1 MKQIIILLAAILLC
15 SCSADNE
22 TKAQTTMNKIYVTID
37 GQTQSMTLADTQAA
51 QELVARLQ
59 NGPLTI
65 SLNTN
70 DDFEIWGPLGFSL
83 TTSNRQMT
91 AQAGDMVLYS
101 GSNICLFADTNS
113 WSYTPLGHFDNITG
127 KDLRTFLKIGES
139 NISVTLSLT
148 NTTAIKNVS
157 TDATTARKDD
167 IYSLNGQKVE
177 SPTKG
182 LYIKNGKKVI
192 L

>member
-1 MKQIIILLAAILLC
+1 MRQIIILLAAILLC

-22 TKAQTTMNKIYVTID
+22 TNAQTTMNKIYVTIG

-91 AQAGDMVLYS
+91 AQAGDVVLYS

-113 WSYTPLGHFDNITG
+113 WSYTPLGHFDSITG
-127 KDLRTFLKIGES
+127 NDLRTFLKIGES

-148 NTTAIKNVS
+148 NTTAIRSVS
-157 TDATTARKDD
+157 TDATNARKDD

>member
-1 MKQIIILLAAILLC
+1 MKQIIILLAAMLLS

-22 TKAQTTMNKIYVTID
+22 TKAQTTMNTIYVTID

-91 AQAGDMVLYS
+91 AQAGDVVLYS

-127 KDLRTFLKIGES
+127 NDLRTFLKIGES

>member
-15 SCSADNE
+15 SCSAGSE
-22 TKAQTTMNKIYVTID
+22 TKAQTTMNKIYVTIS

-59 NGPLTI
+59 NGTLTI

-91 AQAGDMVLYS
+91 AQAGDVVLYN

-113 WSYTPLGHFDNITG
+113 WSYTPLGHFDSITG
-127 KDLRTFLKIGES
+127 NDLRTFLKIGQN

-148 NTTAIKNVS
+148 NTTAIRSVS

-182 LYIKNGKKVI
+182 LCIKNGKKVI

>member
-1 MKQIIILLAAILLC
+1 MKQIIILLAAILLS
-15 SCSADNE
+15 SCSAVSE

-37 GQTQSMTLADTQAA
+37 EQTQSMTLADTQAA

-70 DDFEIWGPLGFSL
+70 EDFEIWGPLGFSL
-83 TTSNRQMT
+83 TTSNRQMN
-91 AQAGDMVLYS
+91 AQAGDVVLYN

-127 KDLRTFLKIGES
+127 NDLRTFLKIGES
-139 NISVTLSLT
+139 NISVTLSLSSGA
-148 NTTAIKNVS
+148 TAVS
-157 TDATTARKDD
+157 KVTGAASADD
-167 IYSLNGQKVE
+167 GACYSLNGQRVE
-177 SPTKG
+177 NPTKG

>member
-1 MKQIIILLAAILLC
+1 MRQIIILLAAILLC

-37 GQTQSMTLADTQAA
+37 EQTQSITLADTQAA

-91 AQAGDMVLYS
+91 AQAGDVVLYN

-127 KDLRTFLKIGES
+127 NDLRTFLKIGES
-139 NISVTLSLT
+139 NIRVTLSLT
-148 NTTAIKNVS
+148 SGATAVS
-157 TDATTARKDD
+157 KVTGAVAADD
-167 IYSLNGQKVE
+167 GACYSLNGQRVE
-177 SPTKG
+177 NPTKG
-182 LYIKNGKKVI
+182 MYIKNGKKVI

>member
-1 MKQIIILLAAILLC
+1 MKQIIILLAAILLS

-70 DDFEIWGPLGFSL
+70 DDFEIWGPLGF
-83 TTSNRQMT
+83 
-91 AQAGDMVLYS
+91 
-101 GSNICLFADTNS
+101 
-113 WSYTPLGHFDNITG
+113 
-127 KDLRTFLKIGES
+127 
-139 NISVTLSLT
+139 
-148 NTTAIKNVS
+148 
-157 TDATTARKDD
+157 
-167 IYSLNGQKVE
+167 
-177 SPTKG
+177 
-182 LYIKNGKKVI
+182 
-192 L
+192 

>member
-37 GQTQSMTLADTQAA
+37 EQTQSMTLADTQAA

-59 NGPLTI
+59 NGPLTV

-91 AQAGDMVLYS
+91 AQAGDVVLYS
-101 GSNICLFADTNS
+101 GSNICLFADANS
-113 WSYTPLGHFDNITG
+113 WSYTPLGHFDSITG
-127 KDLRTFLKIGES
+127 NDLRTFLKIGES

-148 NTTAIKNVS
+148 NTTAIRSVS

-182 LYIKNGKKVI
+182 MYIKNGKKVI

>member
-15 SCSADNE
+15 SCSAVSE

-37 GQTQSMTLADTQAA
+37 EQTQSMTLADTQAA

-91 AQAGDMVLYS
+91 AQAGDVVLYN
-101 GSNICLFADTNS
+101 GSNICLFADTDS
-113 WSYTPLGHFDNITG
+113 WSYTPLGHFDSITG
-127 KDLRTFLKIGES
+127 NDLRTFLKIGES

>member
-1 MKQIIILLAAILLC
+1 MRQIIILLAAILLY
-15 SCSADNE
+15 SCSAGSE
-22 TKAQTTMNKIYVTID
+22 TKAQTTMNKIYVTIG
-37 GQTQSMTLADTQAA
+37 GQTQSVTLADTQAA

-59 NGPLTI
+59 NGSLTI

-91 AQAGDMVLYS
+91 AQAGDVVLYN

-113 WSYTPLGHFDNITG
+113 WSYTPLGHFDNITEN
-127 KDLRTFLKIGES
+127 DLRTFLKIGES

-148 NTTAIKNVS
+148 NTTAIRSVS

-177 SPTKG
+177 NPTKG

>member
-1 MKQIIILLAAILLC
+1 MRQIIILLAAILLC

-37 GQTQSMTLADTQAA
+37 EQTQSITLADTQAA

-59 NGPLTI
+59 NGSLTI

-91 AQAGDMVLYS
+91 AQAGDVVLYS

-113 WSYTPLGHFDNITG
+113 WSYTPLGHFDSITG
-127 KDLRTFLKIGES
+127 NDLRTFLKIGQN
-139 NISVTLSLT
+139 NIPVTLSLT
-148 NTTAIKNVS
+148 NTTAIRSVS

>member
-1 MKQIIILLAAILLC
+1 MKQIIILLAAILLS
-15 SCSADNE
+15 SCSTDNE
-22 TKAQTTMNKIYVTID
+22 TKAQTTMNKIYVTI
-37 GQTQSMTLADTQAA
+37 GEQTQSVTLADTQAA

-70 DDFEIWGPLGFSL
+70 EDFEIWGPLGFSL

-91 AQAGDMVLYS
+91 AQAGDVVLYS

-127 KDLRTFLKIGES
+127 NDLRIF
-139 NISVTLSLT
+139 
-148 NTTAIKNVS
+148 
-157 TDATTARKDD
+157 
-167 IYSLNGQKVE
+167 
-177 SPTKG
+177 
-182 LYIKNGKKVI
+182 
-192 L
+192 

>member
-1 MKQIIILLAAILLC
+1 MRQIIILLAAILLC
-15 SCSADNE
+15 SCSAGSE
-22 TKAQTTMNKIYVTID
+22 TKAQTTMNKIYVTIG
-37 GQTQSMTLADTQAA
+37 GQTQSVTLADTQAA

-59 NGPLTI
+59 NGSLTI

-91 AQAGDMVLYS
+91 AQAGDVVLYS

-113 WSYTPLGHFDNITG
+113 WSYTPLGHFDSITG
-127 KDLRTFLKIGES
+127 NDLRTFLKIGQN
-139 NISVTLSLT
+139 NIPVTLSLT
-148 NTTAIKNVS
+148 SGATAVS
-157 TDATTARKDD
+157 KVTGAAAADD
-167 IYSLNGQKVE
+167 GACYSLNGQRVDN
-177 SPTKG
+177 PTKG
-182 LYIKNGKKVI
+182 MYIKNGKKVI

>member
-1 MKQIIILLAAILLC
+1 MRQIIILLAAILLY
-15 SCSADNE
+15 SCSAGSE
-22 TKAQTTMNKIYVTID
+22 TKAQTTMNKIYVTIE
-37 GQTQSMTLADTQAA
+37 GLTQSMTLADTQAA
-51 QELVARLQ
+51 QELVAQLQ
-59 NGPLTI
+59 NGSLTI

-91 AQAGDMVLYS
+91 AQAGDVVLYS

-113 WSYTPLGHFDNITG
+113 WSYTPLGHFDSITG
-127 KDLRTFLKIGES
+127 NDLRTFLKIGQN
-139 NISVTLSLT
+139 NIPVTLSLT
-148 NTTAIKNVS
+148 NTTAIRSVS

-182 LYIKNGKKVI
+182 MYIKNGKKVI

>member
-15 SCSADNE
+15 SCSAGSE
-22 TKAQTTMNKIYVTID
+22 TKAQTTMNKIYVTI
-37 GQTQSMTLADTQAA
+37 GGLTQSVTLADTQAA

-91 AQAGDMVLYS
+91 AQAGDVVLYN
-101 GSNICLFADTNS
+101 GSNICLLADTNS

-127 KDLRTFLKIGES
+127 NDLRTFLKIGQN
-139 NISVTLSLT
+139 NIPVTLSLT
-148 NTTAIKNVS
+148 SGATAVS
-157 TDATTARKDD
+157 KVIGAAAADD
-167 IYSLNGQKVE
+167 GACYSLNGQRVDN
-177 SPTKG
+177 PTKG
-182 LYIKNGKKVI
+182 MYIKNGKKVI

>member
-1 MKQIIILLAAILLC
+1 MRQIIILLAAILLS
-15 SCSADNE
+15 SCSAGSE
-22 TKAQTTMNKIYVTID
+22 TKAQTTMNKIYVTIG
-37 GQTQSMTLADTQAA
+37 GQTQSVTLADTQAA

-59 NGPLTI
+59 NGSLTI

-91 AQAGDMVLYS
+91 AQAGDVVLYS

-113 WSYTPLGHFDNITG
+113 WSYTPLGHFDSITG
-127 KDLRTFLKIGES
+127 NDLRTFLKIGES
-139 NISVTLSLT
+139 DISVTLSLT
-148 NTTAIKNVS
+148 NTTAIRSVS

>member
-1 MKQIIILLAAILLC
+1 MRQIIILLAAILLC
-15 SCSADNE
+15 SCSAGSE
-22 TKAQTTMNKIYVTID
+22 TKAQTTMNKIYVTIG

-59 NGPLTI
+59 NGSLTI

-91 AQAGDMVLYS
+91 AQAGDVVLYS

-113 WSYTPLGHFDNITG
+113 WSYTPLGHFDSITG
-127 KDLRTFLKIGES
+127 NDLRTFLKIGES

-148 NTTAIKNVS
+148 NTTAIRSVS

>member
-1 MKQIIILLAAILLC
+1 MRQIIILLAAILLC
-15 SCSADNE
+15 SCSAGSE
-22 TKAQTTMNKIYVTID
+22 TKAQTTMNKIYVTIG
-37 GQTQSMTLADTQAA
+37 GQTQSVTLADTQAA

-59 NGPLTI
+59 NGSLTI

-91 AQAGDMVLYS
+91 AQAGDVVLYN
-101 GSNICLFADTNS
+101 GSNICLFADINS
-113 WSYTPLGHFDNITG
+113 WSYTPLGHFDSITG
-127 KDLRTFLKIGES
+127 NNLRTFLKIGES

-148 NTTAIKNVS
+148 NTTAIRSVS

-167 IYSLNGQKVE
+167 IYSLNGQRVDN
-177 SPTKG
+177 PTKG
-182 LYIKNGKKVI
+182 MYIKNGKKVI

>member
-15 SCSADNE
+15 SCSAGSE
-22 TKAQTTMNKIYVTID
+22 TKAQTTMNKIYVTIS

-59 NGPLTI
+59 NGTLTI

-91 AQAGDMVLYS
+91 AQAGDVVLYN

-113 WSYTPLGHFDNITG
+113 WSYTPLGHFDSITG
-127 KDLRTFLKIGES
+127 NDLRTFLKIGQN

-148 NTTAIKNVS
+148 NTTAIRSVS

>member
-1 MKQIIILLAAILLC
+1 MRQIIILLAAILLC
-15 SCSADNE
+15 SCSAGSE

-37 GQTQSMTLADTQAA
+37 GQTQSVTLADTQAA

-59 NGPLTI
+59 NGSLTI

-91 AQAGDMVLYS
+91 AQAGDVVLYS

-113 WSYTPLGHFDNITG
+113 WSYTPLGHFDSITG
-127 KDLRTFLKIGES
+127 NDLRTFLKIGES

-148 NTTAIKNVS
+148 NTTAIRSVS

>member
-1 MKQIIILLAAILLC
+1 MRQIIILLAAILLC
-15 SCSADNE
+15 SCSAGSE
-22 TKAQTTMNKIYVTID
+22 TKAQTTMNKIYMTIG
-37 GQTQSMTLADTQAA
+37 GQTQSVTLADTQAA

-59 NGPLTI
+59 NGSLTI

-91 AQAGDMVLYS
+91 AQAGDVVLYN

-113 WSYTPLGHFDNITG
+113 WSYTPLGHFDSITG
-127 KDLRTFLKIGES
+127 NDLRTFLKIGES

-148 NTTAIKNVS
+148 NTTAIRSVS

-182 LYIKNGKKVI
+182 MYIKNGKKVI

>member
-15 SCSADNE
+15 SCYTDNE
-22 TKAQTTMNKIYVTID
+22 AKAQTTMNKIYVTID

-70 DDFEIWGPLGFSL
+70 EDFEIWGPLGFSL

-91 AQAGDMVLYS
+91 AQAGDVVLYS

-127 KDLRTFLKIGES
+127 NDLRTFLKIGES

-157 TDATTARKDD
+157 TDATSARKDD
-167 IYSLNGQKVE
+167 IYSLKGQKVE

>member
-1 MKQIIILLAAILLC
+1 MKQIIILLAAILLS

-22 TKAQTTMNKIYVTID
+22 TKAQTTMNKIYVTIG
-37 GQTQSMTLADTQAA
+37 GQTQSVTLADTQAA
-51 QELVARLQ
+51 QELVARLK

-70 DDFEIWGPLGFSL
+70 DGFEIWGPLGFSL

-91 AQAGDMVLYS
+91 AQTGDVVLYS

-113 WSYTPLGHFDNITG
+113 WIYTPLGHFDNITG
-127 KDLRTFLKIGES
+127 NDLRTFLKIGES

>member
-1 MKQIIILLAAILLC
+1 MRQIIILLAAILLC
-15 SCSADNE
+15 SCSAGSE
-22 TKAQTTMNKIYVTID
+22 TKAQTTMNKIYVTIG
-37 GQTQSMTLADTQAA
+37 GQAQSVTLADTQAA

-59 NGPLTI
+59 NGSLTI

-91 AQAGDMVLYS
+91 AQAGDVVLYS

-113 WSYTPLGHFDNITG
+113 WSYTTLGHFDNITG
-127 KDLRTFLKIGES
+127 NDLRTFLKIGES

-148 NTTAIKNVS
+148 NTTAIRSVS
-157 TDATTARKDD
+157 TDATAARKDD

>member
-59 NGPLTI
+59 NGTLTI

-91 AQAGDMVLYS
+91 AQAGDVVLYS

-127 KDLRTFLKIGES
+127 NSLRTFLKIGES
-139 NISVTLSLT
+139 NISVTLSLS
-148 NTTAIKNVS
+148 NTTAIRSVS

>member
-1 MKQIIILLAAILLC
+1 MKQIIILLATILLS
-15 SCSADNE
+15 SCSAVSE

-37 GQTQSMTLADTQAA
+37 EQTQSMTLADTQAA

-59 NGPLTI
+59 NGPLTV

-70 DDFEIWGPLGFSL
+70 EDFEIWGPLGFSL

-91 AQAGDMVLYS
+91 AQAGDVVLYN

-127 KDLRTFLKIGES
+127 NDLRTFLKIGES

-148 NTTAIKNVS
+148 SGATAVS
-157 TDATTARKDD
+157 KVTGAASADD
-167 IYSLNGQKVE
+167 GACYSLNGQRVE
-177 SPTKG
+177 NPTKG

>member
-91 AQAGDMVLYS
+91 AQAGDVVLYN

-127 KDLRTFLKIGES
+127 NGLRTFLKIGES

-148 NTTAIKNVS
+148 NTTAIRSVS
-157 TDATTARKDD
+157 TDATSARKDD

>member
-1 MKQIIILLAAILLC
+1 MRQIIILLAAILLC

-37 GQTQSMTLADTQAA
+37 GQTQSVTLADTQAA
-51 QELVARLQ
+51 QELVARLK

-91 AQAGDMVLYS
+91 TQTGDVVLYS

-113 WSYTPLGHFDNITG
+113 WSYTPLGHFDNIMG
-127 KDLRTFLKIGES
+127 NDLRTFLKIGES

-167 IYSLNGQKVE
+167 IYSMNGQKVE

>member
-1 MKQIIILLAAILLC
+1 MRQIIILLAAILLC

-22 TKAQTTMNKIYVTID
+22 TKAQTTMNKIYVTIG

-59 NGPLTI
+59 NGSLTI

-91 AQAGDMVLYS
+91 AQAGDVVLYN

-113 WSYTPLGHFDNITG
+113 WSYTPLGHFDSITG
-127 KDLRTFLKIGES
+127 NDLRTFLKIGES

-148 NTTAIKNVS
+148 NTTAIRSVS

-182 LYIKNGKKVI
+182 MYIKNGKKVI